1 MNLVR
6 QQGQRNIKIIESRLF
21 LSANCTSENESEFLN
36 LFSKMLKPASS
47 RKEKKDFTNT
57 FSLLSVDTIPGFNR

>member
-36 LFSKMLKPASS
+36 LFSKMLKPASY

-57 FSLLSVDTIPGFNR
+57 FSLLSVDTTPGFNR